1 MAASVGSKLKSRLTE
16 EVARNMEAGQS
27 NVKINWRSGKEGD
40 NKGYTVN

>member
-27 NVKINWRSGKEGD
+27 NIKVIGEVEKKEKTKD
-40 NKGYTVN
+40 IL